1 MSFKASISIDAIISK
16 MLQSK
21 RKLIAIIIKKKIM
34 LQIRN
39 ISFLTLLKIKPSLN
53 EYVTNIFS
61 EINTNLITLKTTNYG
76 NP

>member
-1 MSFKASISIDAIISK
+1 
-16 MLQSK
+16 
-21 RKLIAIIIKKKIM
+21 M

-61 EINTNLITLKTTNYG
+61 KIKTNLITLKTTNYG

>member
-1 MSFKASISIDAIISK
+1 M
-16 MLQSK
+16 
-21 RKLIAIIIKKKIM
+21 IKKKFM